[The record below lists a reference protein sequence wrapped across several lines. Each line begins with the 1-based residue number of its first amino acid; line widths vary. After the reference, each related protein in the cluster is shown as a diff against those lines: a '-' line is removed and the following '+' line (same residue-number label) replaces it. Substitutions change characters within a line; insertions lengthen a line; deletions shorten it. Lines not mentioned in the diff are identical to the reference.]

1 MGVMREKDYDTPVQ
15 EAYINGYREEITGFT
30 RSLLNATFKTNPYM
44 ERAVLTGINRN
55 KHSFRG
61 SIRISFFRP

>member
-1 MGVMREKDYDTPVQ
+1 MREKGYDTPVQ

-55 KHSFRG
+55 KHSFR
-61 SIRISFFRP
+61 